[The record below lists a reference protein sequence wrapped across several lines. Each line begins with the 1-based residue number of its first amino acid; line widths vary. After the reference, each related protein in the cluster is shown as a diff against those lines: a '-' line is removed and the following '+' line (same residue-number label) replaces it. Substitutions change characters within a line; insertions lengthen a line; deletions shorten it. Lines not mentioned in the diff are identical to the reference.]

1 MEPEVGGNRRG
12 CKMSNIS
19 QHGTVTPAERGREFW
34 CGVLLAGGF
43 TALPRWTLEPVP
55 GVGEH
60 EARIPDELVAGLRR
74 RANELALPLGSV
86 LLAAHAKVLGVLSGE
101 REVST
106 GYTVGDSAPLPC
118 RMTIGAPSWRAL
130 LLEADR
136 AASELLS
143 YRDFPVDELRRELGL
158 TKPSFETVFDP
169 TAGGGALADETVL
182 WIGIAE
188 QDGLVLR
195 LRYRTDVLDAA
206 LAARIA
212 GYHLAALARI
222 AADPDAEH
230 ARQSLL
236 SAGELHFQLEGLA
249 GPPRTL
255 PDRRVHELF
264 EERVRAHPDAVAA
277 VHGDRQWTFRQLN
290 GRANQLAR
298 PLLARGLG
306 REGVVAVVTERN
318 LD

>member
-169 TAGGGALADETVL
+169 TAGGGALADQTVL
-182 WIGIAE
+182 WIGIAVPDRRARRSLGRPDCRLSPRRARAHRRRSRCRARAPE
-188 QDGLVLR
+188 PALR
-195 LRYRTDVLDAA
+195 GGTALPARGPRRTTEDA
-206 LAARIA
+206 
-212 GYHLAALARI
+212 
-222 AADPDAEH
+222 
-230 ARQSLL
+230 
-236 SAGELHFQLEGLA
+236 A
-249 GPPRTL
+249 GPPGSRAVRGASAGA
-255 PDRRVHELF
+255 PGRR
-264 EERVRAHPDAVAA
+264 R
-277 VHGDRQWTFRQLN
+277 
-290 GRANQLAR
+290 GRARR
-298 PLLARGLG
+298 P
-306 REGVVAVVTERN
+306 AVDLPAAQRSCQSAGTTPVGAG
-318 LD
+318 